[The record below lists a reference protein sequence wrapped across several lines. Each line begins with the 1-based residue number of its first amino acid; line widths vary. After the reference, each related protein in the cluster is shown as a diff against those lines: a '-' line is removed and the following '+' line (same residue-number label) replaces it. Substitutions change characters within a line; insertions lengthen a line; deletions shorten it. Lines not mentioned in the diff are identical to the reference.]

1 MTFFCFSIEFGLRM
15 YKSKHGTYVRRNA
28 QGEPSYNGYHILDI
42 TDLVPQPHIH
52 PRSIG
57 SSEEIDGTDVRTSTT
72 NNICQMQ
79 KIGSAISLT
88 TVNPNK
94 QIMTAT
100 KVSCN
105 GYVVAIALIL
115 IAVLHPVDGFAV
127 FVPHSNHQ
135 RQSESTITLFAK
147 RVSFKEDARRGLVSG
162 INQVADAVRVTLGP
176 KVNVDCFRVLH
187 IAAVKMQRSLQS
199 HLNFYFQYVICRVE
213 MLYLNVITVLQKLSM
228 MESQSPVKLIYATL
242 KKM

>member
-1 MTFFCFSIEFGLRM
+1 
-15 YKSKHGTYVRRNA
+15 
-28 QGEPSYNGYHILDI
+28 
-42 TDLVPQPHIH
+42 
-52 PRSIG
+52 
-57 SSEEIDGTDVRTSTT
+57 
-72 NNICQMQ
+72 MQ

-94 QIMTAT
+94 QIMAAAN
-100 KVSCN
+100 VSCN

-176 KVNVDCFRVLH
+176 KVNIRLFSC
-187 IAAVKMQRSLQS
+187 SS
-199 HLNFYFQYVICRVE
+199 HCCRQ
-213 MLYLNVITVLQKLSM
+213 NATIT
-228 MESQSPVKLIYATL
+228 LISS
-242 KKM
+242 

>member
-1 MTFFCFSIEFGLRM
+1 MHCTSHMMASPSWNNWILDLTFFCFSIEFGLQM
-15 YKSKHGTYVRRNA
+15 CKSKHGTYVRRNA

-176 KVNVDCFRVLH
+176 KVNIRLFSC
-187 IAAVKMQRSLQS
+187 SS
-199 HLNFYFQYVICRVE
+199 HCCCQNAT
-213 MLYLNVITVLQKLSM
+213 ITSISSKFLLSIRHM
-228 MESQSPVKLIYATL
+228 
-242 KKM
+242 